1 MKVIIATKE
10 SMSKQTDSSDR
21 QALTVADDDAVV
33 VAVLLHTAIGV
44 QECNELCC
52 SKKKAGDQDCCCC
65 KRWSAGGK
73 RTHSMQT
80 S

>member
-1 MKVIIATKE
+1 MKVIISTKE

-21 QALTVADDDAVV
+21 QALTVADDAVE
-33 VAVLLHTAIGV
+33 VADLLHTAIGV